1 MGIERS
7 DIMNEIAPIVSTV
20 GFPIASFLISAYFIK
35 YSYDKQLEKDKAAD
49 EREDKHWEEIS
60 NGILTRR
67 VDSDGS
73 VLPTPITTQI
83 TMPSIPTTEGANTIS
98 VDTTVQPSEFTATW
112 TGWHELI
119 GKVFD
124 GTDWI

>member
-1 MGIERS
+1 VN
-7 DIMNEIAPIVSTV
+7 DEIQDLKEWAC
-20 GFPIASFLISAYFIK
+20 
-35 YSYDKQLEKDKAAD
+35 
-49 EREDKHWEEIS
+49 
-60 NGILTRR
+60 R

-83 TMPSIPTTEGANTIS
+83 TMPSIPTT
-98 VDTTVQPSEFTATW
+98 VQPSEFTATW
-112 TGWHELI
+112 TGWHALV